1 MVRANVRTAMA
12 PDVLDR
18 LAAEGAALTLD
29 EAVAYAL
36 ETSVA
41 ELRSGSGEML
51 GAPPGRTL

>member
-1 MVRANVRTAMA
+1 MRTAMA

-36 ETSVA
+36 ETSVS
-41 ELRSGSGEML
+41 ELRVGSADML
-51 GAPPGRTL
+51 GAPPPGRP